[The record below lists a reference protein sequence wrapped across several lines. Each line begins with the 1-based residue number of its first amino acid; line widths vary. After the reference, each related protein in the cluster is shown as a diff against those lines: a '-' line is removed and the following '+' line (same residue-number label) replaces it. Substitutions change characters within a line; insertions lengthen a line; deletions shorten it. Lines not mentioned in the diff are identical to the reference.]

1 MLLYYTGITRTA
13 KNILAEIVRGMF
25 LNSTTHLA
33 ILHDMKNHAIETFET
48 IQRGSYEELA
58 RQVAVTWQQKQEL
71 DSGTNPPA
79 VQKIISRIDDWS
91 LAYKLPGAGGGG
103 YMFIMAKDAEAAARI
118 KNELTTNPPNN
129 RARFV
134 DLSLSQTGLQVSRS

>member
-1 MLLYYTGITRTA
+1 
-13 KNILAEIVRGMF
+13 KNILSEIVRGMF
-25 LNSTTHLA
+25 LNSNSHLA
-33 ILHDMKNHAIETFET
+33 ILHDMKNHALETFET
-48 IQRGSYEELA
+48 IQRGNYEELA
-58 RQVAVTWQQKQEL
+58 HEVAVTWQQKQQL
-71 DSGTNPPA
+71 DAGTNPPA
-79 VQKIISRIDDWS
+79 VQDIIRRIDDWS

-118 KNELTTNPPNN
+118 KQELNNNPPNN